1 MILGRKNKKQSK
13 DSISTNTTNETIIKQ
28 EVSEP
33 VINKST
39 ISDNNENNIVEKV
52 NKSDKKR
59 KIESLADFL
68 Y

>member
-33 VINKST
+33 IINKST

>member
-33 VINKST
+33 IINKST

-59 KIESLADFL
+59 KIESLGDFL

>member
-28 EVSEP
+28 EASEP
-33 VINKST
+33 IINKST

>member
-33 VINKST
+33 IINKST
-39 ISDNNENNIVEKV
+39 ISDNNENNIII
-52 NKSDKKR
+52 R
-59 KIESLADFL
+59 
-68 Y
+68 

>member
-33 VINKST
+33 IINKST

-52 NKSDKKR
+52 INQIKKE
-59 KIESLADFL
+59 KKNH
-68 Y
+68 